1 MPFAT
6 RMILILTLTLAI
18 AGGVSAQ
25 QPAPATGTTAESSTA
40 PAEASVTS
48 HEIRNQFSR
57 LLSQSPS
64 ELATILVLDPTLLS
78 NEAYLAGYP
87 ELARFVAAHPEVR
100 RNPRF
105 YLSGFRIPGE
115 GGRVFDVIIEMVG
128 VGFIFVFMGFA
139 FFWLVRTVIEQRRWS
154 RLSKIQTEVHNKIL
168 DRFSSS
174 EELLQY
180 IRSPAG
186 TKFLESAPI
195 PLHAAQAPNNP
206 SLTRVMWSVQIG
218 VIVAAAAVG
227 MLLVSGRLEKDAASA
242 LFAMGVIALSV
253 GAGFIGSAVVS
264 VLLSRRFGLWQPLNI
279 PASMNGDA

>member
-6 RMILILTLTLAI
+6 RMILILTLTLAM

-25 QPAPATGTTAESSTA
+25 QPPPATGTTAESSATTA
-40 PAEASVTS
+40 LTS
-48 HEIRNQFSR
+48 HEIRNQFSS

-105 YLSGFRIPGE
+105 YLSAFRVPGE
-115 GGRVFDVIIEMVG
+115 SGRMLENLVEMLAIALVISLIA
-128 VGFIFVFMGFA
+128 FA
-139 FFWLVRTVIEQRRWS
+139 FFWLVRTIIEQRRWS
-154 RLSKIQTEVHNKIL
+154 RLSHIQTEVHNKIL
-168 DRFSSS
+168 DRFGSS

-180 IRSPAG
+180 IKSPAG

-195 PLHAAQAPNNP
+195 PLHAAQAPSNP
-206 SLTRVMWSVQIG
+206 SLSRVMWSVQIG
-218 VIVAAAAVG
+218 MIVAAGALG
-227 MLLVSGRLEKDAASA
+227 MLIVSRQLEKDAASG
-242 LFAMGVIALSV
+242 LFAIGVIALAV

-264 VLLSRRFGLWQPLNI
+264 IFLSRRLGLWQPPNI
-279 PASMNGDA
+279 PASMSPDA